1 MVILSDSPIM
11 HWLSWC
17 HIKWP
22 QFWSCWLVHGDFLSC
37 LGEVSSW
44 DQIENKRRS
53 TWNLK
58 QPLQSVVSVA
68 LFKSF
73 TWEIVVS
80 PNNHLKWMFQVLVS
94 GTSTNFDEGIPT
106 GLILWTPPK
115 LSIIHRVKE
124 HQGFLFGGARWFG
137 RAEITA
143 DLWKFTKGPF
153 FGLIL
158 GDDENILSE

>member
-1 MVILSDSPIM
+1 MTPILKLLIGS
-11 HWLSWC
+11 LWC
-17 HIKWP
+17 
-22 QFWSCWLVHGDFLSC
+22 FWSC

-44 DQIENKRRS
+44 DQLENKRRP

-68 LFKSF
+68 SFQTF

-80 PNNHLKWMFQVLVS
+80 SNNHLNHLKWMYWHQVHQQTLMREFQQ
-94 GTSTNFDEGIPT
+94 GDQSTP
-106 GLILWTPPK
+106 WTPPK
-115 LSIIHRVKE
+115 LSNIHRVKE
-124 HQGFLFGGARWFG
+124 HQGFLFGGARWFW
-137 RAEITA
+137 RVEISV
-143 DLWKFTKGPF
+143 DLWKLTKGRL